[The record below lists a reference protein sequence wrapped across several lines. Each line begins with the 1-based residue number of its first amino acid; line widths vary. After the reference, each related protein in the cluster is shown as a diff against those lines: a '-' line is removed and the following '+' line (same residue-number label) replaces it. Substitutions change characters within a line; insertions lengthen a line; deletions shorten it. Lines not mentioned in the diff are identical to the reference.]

1 MKEENNNRVI
11 IYKSTDGKSE
21 IAVQFEGEMVW
32 LTQQQMA
39 ELFKTT
45 KQNVNLHIRN
55 IYNEGELSPEAT
67 VKDSLTVQTEG
78 GREVHRQLMYYNLDV
93 IRRLSHKKYHRHP
106 FRQWATQRL
115 REYIEPTSQN
125 IEWCRERLSQVN
137 STARE
142 ASKISK

>member
-32 LTQQQMA
+32 LTQQPMA

-55 IYNEGELSPEAT
+55 IYKEGKLTPEAT
-67 VKDSLTVQTEG
+67 VKGSLTVQTEG
-78 GREVHRQLMYYNLDV
+78 ERGAASIDV
-93 IRRLSHKKYHRHP
+93 LQ
-106 FRQWATQRL
+106 FRCD
-115 REYIEPTSQN
+115 S
-125 IEWCRERLSQVN
+125 
-137 STARE
+137 
-142 ASKISK
+142 

>member
-55 IYNEGELSPEAT
+55 IYKEGKLTPEAT
-67 VKDSLTVQTEG
+67 VKGSLTVQTEG
-78 GREVHRQLMYYNLDV
+78 GREVQRQLMYYNLDV

-106 FRQWATQRL
+106 FPPVGYAKATGAYRTNK
-115 REYIEPTSQN
+115 P
-125 IEWCRERLSQVN
+125 
-137 STARE
+137 
-142 ASKISK
+142 KH